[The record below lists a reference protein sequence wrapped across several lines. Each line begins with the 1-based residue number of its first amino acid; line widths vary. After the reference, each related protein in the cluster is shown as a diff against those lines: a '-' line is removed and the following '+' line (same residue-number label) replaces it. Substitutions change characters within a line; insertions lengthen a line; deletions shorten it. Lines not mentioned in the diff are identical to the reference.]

1 MFRCKNADS
10 EFRSKFLTSRTK
22 GHFRSNFT
30 QFVFLLFFIFFYRI
44 FHLFLR
50 PLNILSTSFRAKM
63 VTFHSGRNSWPV
75 GIRGILVQF
84 FHEFFFSFEIIF
96 HFSLGPL
103 NIQSTSFAAKTT
115 KLHSSQNTC
124 PVGQKGI
131 FVQILHEF
139 FFSIEFSIFSWTSK

>member
-1 MFRCKNADS
+1 MFWCKNDDNV
-10 EFRSKFLTSRTK
+10 FQLKYMTSRTK

-30 QFVFLLFFIFFYRI
+30 RFVFLLFFIFFYRI

-63 VTFHSGRNSWPV
+63 VTLHSGRNSWPV
-75 GIRGILVQF
+75 GIRGILIQI

-131 FVQILHEF
+131 FVQILPKLFYLF
-139 FFSIEFSIFSWTSK
+139 FQ